1 MAGVPTQTSCSDHRR
16 LGEAAHVDDRD
27 QRSQQF
33 RRNIMPV
40 HSQPP
45 FGSQPANGF
54 IDDFG
59 MRHMRPCARITIN
72 FRL

>member
-1 MAGVPTQTSCSDHRR
+1 
-16 LGEAAHVDDRD
+16 
-27 QRSQQF
+27 
-33 RRNIMPV
+33 MPV

-54 IDDFG
+54 IDNFG